1 MTRIATNVPAEN
13 DLLCE
18 HCGYTLNGLP
28 SGGRCPECG
37 TPMADSIGTTR
48 VAPAWETAN
57 SGRFVAWISTSLAVI
72 FHPTRFYRTLTTR
85 GELGPAARFARWHWM
100 VSAILFGI
108 TAYVH
113 SGWDWRT
120 SYPHISLVMTRWM
133 LAGLALFG
141 TFFLLEWVTRLAAK
155 LTNWEATYRG
165 LRLPMQVVRRGMYY
179 HAAHYLPVALMALI
193 TVVGYRVLYDLRI
206 LSIETLVAYIWV
218 IAGEVIVGAIY
229 LFQTYWIAMRNM
241 MYANR

>member
-1 MTRIATNVPAEN
+1 MTRIAPTVPSEN

-28 SGGRCPECG
+28 HDGRCPECG
-37 TPMADSIGTTR
+37 EPVADSLGIGRTE
-48 VAPAWETAN
+48 PAWEQTQ
-57 SGRFVAWISTSLAVI
+57 SRRFAAWVQTSIAII
-72 FHPTRFYRTLTTR
+72 FHPTHFYRTLTTR
-85 GELGPAARFARWHWM
+85 GELRPAARFANWHWM
-100 VSAILFGI
+100 LSSILFGI

-113 SGWDWRT
+113 SGWDWRM
-120 SYPHISLVMTRWM
+120 SYPNISLVMTRWT
-133 LAGLALFG
+133 LAGLALIG
-141 TFFLLEWVTRLAAK
+141 TLFVLPWVTLLAAK

-165 LRLPMQVVRRGMYY
+165 LRLPMRVVRRGMYY

-193 TVVGYRVLYDLRI
+193 TVVGYRALVDWGVL
-206 LSIETLVAYIWV
+206 SVETLVKYIWV
-218 IAGEVIVGAIY
+218 LAGEVIVGAIY